1 MHNLPRRQ
9 VAVEVP
15 WRTLFK
21 VLGAVALVWIWI
33 QLYQLALLIVAA
45 VLLAVALD
53 PVVRRVQDRG
63 VGRGAA
69 ATLVGLGLLLLLG
82 GFVAVTWSSLSSQA
96 GTLTHDLEEFERS
109 FSQRVPPGF
118 RRAFG
123 IDGNNSLESYVRTG
137 AVTLVRDLTQAVV
150 VFALAFILT
159 LYLLIEGRRTLAW
172 LIAFVPKAR
181 RDKVNATLVESQHVV
196 SAYVAGNLVTSL
208 LATIF
213 VLVVLSLLGVPA
225 ALLLAVLAGVCDFV
239 PVLGFIV
246 SSVPA
251 VLLALTL
258 SPTTAIIV
266 ACGYGVYH
274 VLENYWIAPWVY
286 GDKLQLSNVAVV
298 LAFAVGAELAGVV
311 GALIAL
317 PLAAAYPT
325 IEGIWL
331 REELGDAT
339 VKEHR
344 AIEHRRAG

>member
-1 MHNLPRRQ
+1 MHDLPRRQ

-21 VLGAVALVWIWI
+21 LLGAVALVWMWI
-33 QLYQLALLIVAA
+33 QLYQLIMLMVVA

-53 PVVRRVQDRG
+53 PVVRRVQERG
-63 VGRGAA
+63 VSRGPA
-69 ATLVGLGLLLLLG
+69 ATLVGLALLLLLG

-96 GTLTHDLEEFERS
+96 GTLAHHLQDFEHS
-109 FSQRVPPGF
+109 FSRRVPMGF

-123 IDGNNSLESYVRTG
+123 LDGNNSLESYIRTG
-137 AVTLVRDLTQAVV
+137 GVALVRNLTKAVI
-150 VFALAFILT
+150 VFVLAFILT

-172 LIAFVPKAR
+172 LMAFVPKGR
-181 RDKVNATLVESQHVV
+181 RDKVNATLVESRRVV

-208 LATIF
+208 FALVF
-213 VLVVLSLLGVPA
+213 VLVVLSLLKVPA

-251 VLLALTL
+251 VLLALTVA
-258 SPTTAIIV
+258 PTTAIIV
-266 ACGYGVYH
+266 ACCYGAYH

-286 GDKLQLSNVAVV
+286 GDKLRLSNVAVV
-298 LAFAVGAELAGVV
+298 LAFAVGAEVAGIV